1 MSGAITSAFQS
12 LSAEQ
17 QMALLHTKHRK
28 SQVVDDVKTKE
39 EIELENERRRKKE
52 EEKRIREEE
61 KKKREEEKRA
71 REEERRKREDERRRR
86 EEEKKRKEQA
96 SHQDAVKVVIA
107 NMNTLYSSLS
117 YGSHLY
123 SPRHLKTNC
132 TPTPHLV
139 CFNYQ
144 LIQLF

>member
-1 MSGAITSAFQS
+1 MSEVITGAFQS

-17 QMALLHTKHRK
+17 QLALLHTKHRK
-28 SQVVDDVKTKE
+28 SQVVDDIKTKE

-71 REEERRKREDERRRR
+71 REEERKKREDERRRR

-96 SHQDAVKVVIA
+96 SNQSAIRESDV
-107 NMNTLYSSLS
+107 NMCMYSSLN

-123 SPRHLKTNC
+123 LPKHLKTNC
-132 TPTPHLV
+132 TPMLLLV
-139 CFNYQ
+139 CYRYE
-144 LIQLF
+144 LIRVS